1 MAAASS
7 RPVQHFTDM
16 ESALA
21 LLRQGGGRLSSS
33 RRVIL
38 EVLLRAEGPRSTEQI
53 ADAASPPLDLASTY
67 RNLEHLG
74 KLGLVRHVHLG
85 HRAASYELATE
96 GEHEYAFCERCGA
109 SQSFDPTRLDEARR
123 EIKRSIG
130 YSPSFEHFP
139 LVGLCLECMADE
151 QRDNSKE

>member
-1 MAAASS
+1 
-7 RPVQHFTDM
+7 M

-53 ADAASPPLDLASTY
+53 AAAASPPLDLASTY

-74 KLGLVRHVHLG
+74 NLGLVRHVHLG

-109 SQSFDPTRLDEARR
+109 SQTFDPVKLDAARR
-123 EIKRSIG
+123 EIEQSIG
-130 YSPSFEHFP
+130 YWPAFDHFP
-139 LVGLCLECMADE
+139 LVGLCRDCMADE
-151 QRDNSKE
+151 HREDRQD